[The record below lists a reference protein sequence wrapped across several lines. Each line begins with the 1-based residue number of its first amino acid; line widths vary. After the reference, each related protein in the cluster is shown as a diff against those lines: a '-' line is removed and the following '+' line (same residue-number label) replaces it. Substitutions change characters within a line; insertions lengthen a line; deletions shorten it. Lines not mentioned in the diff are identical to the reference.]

1 MIQISEMSSQ
11 MPSAPKV
18 NRNRKKITLFSLS
31 NEINL
36 LQGCTNEETQ
46 EFSSNPLKD
55 FTIYFF
61 PDNF

>member
-1 MIQISEMSSQ
+1 

-18 NRNRKKITLFSLS
+18 NRNRKKIALFSLS

-36 LQGCTNEETQ
+36 LQGCTNKETQ
-46 EFSSNPLKD
+46 EFNSNSLKD